1 MTKTMVI
8 IGAGQGLGKSL
19 ASKFGTQGYQIALVA
34 RNENH
39 LNQIA
44 DELAQQG
51 IQTLTYPADVAD
63 EQSLAQALTQIKRLE
78 SIDGVI
84 YNAGLTA
91 ADDQKLTR
99 AMLNQHY
106 QVDVA
111 GAYQT
116 VQALRQRLASSKG
129 VALFTGGVAGVQPF
143 PGFLGLG
150 VGKAALRNL
159 VQSLNHD
166 LAADGIFAG
175 TVTIYGVIKPKTH
188 FDPDLIA
195 DQFVEYAQARNA
207 WEIDYQ

>member
-8 IGAGQGLGKSL
+8 IGVGEGLGESL
-19 ASKFGTQGYQIALVA
+19 AYKFGQQGYRIAMVA
-34 RNENH
+34 RNEAH

-44 DELAQQG
+44 SELAQWD
-51 IQTLTYPADVAD
+51 IQTLSYPADVAD
-63 EQSLAQALTQIKRLE
+63 EQSFARALTKINQLE

-91 ADDQKLTR
+91 PDAENLTR
-99 AMLNQHY
+99 AMLDQHY

-116 VQALRQRLASSKG
+116 VQVLRQQLAGSNG
-129 VALFTGGVAGVQPF
+129 VILFTGGAAGVQPF

-188 FDPDLIA
+188 CDPDLIA
-195 DQFVEYAQARNA
+195 DQFVRLAQARNT
-207 WEIDYQ
+207 WEVKYQ